1 MKTISI
7 FFSTLLLLTS
17 FFACKS
23 VDPAVEK
30 IAGTWEYKRF
40 KTHPDST
47 IKQMSEL
54 SLVIFSTGGTLGY
67 MGSVSFPGD
76 KCNQAE
82 RYSIAGDI
90 LRFQFGAPKCTTEVD
105 SKVPDTA
112 KIVEY
117 NGSEMTIQWGDRW
130 MWLERVRL

>member
-1 MKTISI
+1 MKTIKI
-7 FFSTLLLLTS
+7 LISTLLLITV

-40 KTHPDST
+40 KTHPDSS
-47 IKQMSEL
+47 MNEVPEL
-54 SLVIFSTGGTLGY
+54 SVVIFSTGGTLGY
-67 MGSVSFPGD
+67 MGKVPFPGD

-82 RYSIAGDI
+82 RYTISGDV
-90 LRFQFGAPKCTTEVD
+90 LRFQFGAANCIPEVD
-105 SKVPDTA
+105 TVALETA

-117 NGSEMTIQWGDRW
+117 SGTAMTVHWGQRW